1 MRSHRKIQKL
11 MYEYLH
17 DELDQH
23 DRAAVESHLASC
35 ERCQE
40 ELKELR
46 AALTV
51 VPGYTTQPSDRRTT
65 EFWQS
70 FASRIDTRIRQEAN
84 EKRTSR
90 PSFWEIIESVIM
102 VRPGL
107 AAAGAGALALVGVA
121 VLGWHLYSRVTP
133 EQQQPPIARPVVQES
148 PAQLDQYLRKSKI
161 LLVGL
166 SNLKEPESG
175 TADLSSERRVSRQ
188 LLEETKSLRQQPLD
202 SRSMVLVDNL
212 EKVFNELANAREDK
226 GFTNVE
232 LVRST
237 IRQDNLLFKV
247 RMAEA
252 SHDSRYIVNT
262 GGKSREEER

>member
-1 MRSHRKIQKL
+1 MRSHRTIQKL

-17 DELDQH
+17 DELDRD
-23 DRAAVESHLASC
+23 DRAAVDSHLTSC

-46 AALTV
+46 AALNV
-51 VPGYTTQPSDRRTT
+51 LPGYTKQPGDQRTA

-70 FASRIDTRIRQEAN
+70 FAARIDSRIRQEAN
-84 EKRTSR
+84 EKRTSK
-90 PSFWEIIESVIM
+90 PSFWETIESAIM
-102 VRPGL
+102 VRPGV
-107 AAAGAGALALVGVA
+107 AAAAAGALALVGVA

-133 EQQQPPIARPVVQES
+133 ESEQPQIASPVVLES

-175 TADLSSERRVSRQ
+175 TVDLSSERRVSRQ

-202 SRSMVLVDNL
+202 SRSMVLMNNL
-212 EKVFNELANAREDK
+212 EKVFNDLANAKEDK
-226 GFTNVE
+226 GFTNIE
-232 LVRST
+232 IVRST
-237 IRQDNLLFKV
+237 IRQENLLFKV

-252 SHDSRYIVNT
+252 SRDSRYDVNT
-262 GGKSREEER
+262 DGGSREEER